1 MVIKMD
7 EYKNDNINP
16 VSGGSGS
23 GEIPNLNPQPESAH
37 SDPLRQNEG
46 GENRPPESV
55 RPEPSA
61 WNHWPNPD
69 PKPMQDVQSEGTQSS
84 SAAGSD
90 PVRQPEYTR
99 YTSLNG
105 LQDQNN
111 GTFNPAFIQ
120 KSESGE
126 YRYRPPYA
134 TAEFVKNNT
143 KCKKEKKQKK
153 KSGSVALI
161 VAASLLLSFG
171 TGLGGAYFGISLAGK
186 TVGSESDPLV
196 IYKTAVI
203 ADADGN
209 EIKGTLTQDQ
219 VYDIVQNS
227 VVEITTDFLT
237 SYGNFQYVNSG
248 AGSGVIISEDGYIVT
263 NNHVITSD
271 NKVADTVKVRLTDGT
286 EYEAKV
292 IGRDEDSDVALLKI
306 EAENLTY
313 AVFGD
318 SETLKVGEQVMAV
331 GNPLGQL
338 GGTATSGI
346 VSATD
351 REITVDNTVMTL
363 IQIDAAINPG
373 NSGGGLFNMKGEL
386 VGIVNAKST
395 GTEIEGLGFAIPVND
410 AAHVIEELKTNGYV
424 TGKSFVGIS
433 LLDVT
438 DSYTAYRYFRSQA
451 TGVYVMQ
458 IVEGYNDAVLQVGD
472 RVIAVDGSEIT
483 SASDVE
489 DVITEHEVDDVL
501 TFTIYRG
508 GQMMEVQVTCYEY
521 TPDTDVTFSR

>member
-7 EYKNDNINP
+7 EYNNNNMNP
-16 VSGGSGS
+16 MSD
-23 GEIPNLNPQPESAH
+23 PQPDSAH
-37 SDPLRQNEG
+37 SDPLHQNEG

-69 PKPMQDVQSEGTQSS
+69 PKPMQNAQSEGAQNSNI
-84 SAAGSD
+84 ADSD
-90 PVRQPEYTR
+90 PARHPEYTR

-134 TAEFVKNNT
+134 APELGGNDSKRR
-143 KCKKEKKQKK
+143 KEKQRKK
-153 KSGSVALI
+153 KSGGGIALI
-161 VAASLLLSFG
+161 VAAALLLSFG
-171 TGLGGAYFGISLAGK
+171 TGLGGAYFGISLAEGA
-186 TVGSESDPLV
+186 GSSGNDPLV
-196 IYKTAVI
+196 IHKTAVI

-209 EIKGTLTQDQ
+209 EIKGALTQDQ

-271 NKVADTVKVRLTDGT
+271 NKVADTVKVRLTNGT

-306 EAENLTY
+306 EAEDLTY

-318 SETLKVGEQVMAV
+318 SEMLKVGEQVMAV

-395 GTEIEGLGFAIPVND
+395 GTEIEGLGFAIPIND
-410 AAHVIEELKTNGYV
+410 ASHVIEELKTNGYV
-424 TGKSFVGIS
+424 TGKSFVGVN
-433 LLDVT
+433 LFDAT

-451 TGVYVMQ
+451 TGVYVMKV
-458 IVEGYNDAVLQVGD
+458 VEGYNDAVLQVGD

-489 DVITEHEVDDVL
+489 DIITEHEVGDVL

-521 TPDTDVTFSR
+521 TPDTDVTFTR

>member
-1 MVIKMD
+1 MVIKME
-7 EYKNDNINP
+7 EYKNDPMNP
-16 VSGGSGS
+16 VSDGS
-23 GEIPNLNPQPESAH
+23 GEVPNSKPQPEA
-37 SDPLRQNEG
+37 
-46 GENRPPESV
+46 ES
-55 RPEPSA
+55 SS

-69 PKPMQDVQSEGTQSS
+69 PQPKQNTQNESTQSQNDASRFGYTQYS
-84 SAAGSD
+84 SLGGMKD
-90 PVRQPEYTR
+90 P
-99 YTSLNG
+99 SSG
-105 LQDQNN
+105 AFD
-111 GTFNPAFIQ
+111 PALIQ
-120 KSESGE
+120 RNESGE
-126 YRYRPPYA
+126 YRYRPPYISPA
-134 TAEFVKNNT
+134 PIGNDPKSR
-143 KCKKEKKQKK
+143 KEKKKK
-153 KSGSVALI
+153 KSGGGIALL
-161 VAASLLLSFG
+161 VAAGLLLSFG
-171 TGLGGAYFGISLAGK
+171 TGLGGAYFGLSLAG
-186 TVGSESDPLV
+186 GSGGSGNDSLV
-196 IYKTAVI
+196 IHKTAVI

-209 EIKGTLTQDQ
+209 EIKGALTQDQ
-219 VYDIVQNS
+219 VYDIVENS

-237 SYGNFQYVNSG
+237 SYGNFQYVSSG
-248 AGSGVIISEDGYIVT
+248 AGSGVIISEDGYIAT

-306 EAENLTY
+306 EAENLSY

-318 SETLKVGEQVMAV
+318 SESLKVGEQVMAV

-351 REITVDNTVMTL
+351 REITVDNTMMTL

-395 GTEIEGLGFAIPVND
+395 GTEIEGLGFAIPIND

-433 LLDVT
+433 LFDAT

-451 TGVYVMQ
+451 TGVYVMKV
-458 IVEGYNDAVLQVGD
+458 VEGYNDTVLQVGD
-472 RVIAVDGSEIT
+472 RVIAVDGTEIT

-489 DVITEHEVDDVL
+489 DIITEHEVGDTL
-501 TFTIYRG
+501 AFTIYREG
-508 GQMMEVQVTCYEY
+508 KMMEVQVTCYEY
-521 TPDTDVTFSR
+521 TPDTDVTFTR

>member
-1 MVIKMD
+1 MLFRSNM
-7 EYKNDNINP
+7 NP
-16 VSGGSGS
+16 MSD
-23 GEIPNLNPQPESAH
+23 PQPDSAH
-37 SDPLRQNEG
+37 SDPLHQNEG

-55 RPEPSA
+55 RPEPSD

-69 PKPMQDVQSEGTQSS
+69 PKPMQNAQSEGAQNSNI
-84 SAAGSD
+84 ADSD
-90 PVRQPEYTR
+90 PARHPEYTR

-134 TAEFVKNNT
+134 APELGGNDSKRR
-143 KCKKEKKQKK
+143 KEKQRKK
-153 KSGSVALI
+153 KSGGGIALI
-161 VAASLLLSFG
+161 VAAALLLSFG
-171 TGLGGAYFGISLAGK
+171 TGLGGAYFGISLADGA
-186 TVGSESDPLV
+186 GSSGNDPLV
-196 IYKTAVI
+196 IHKTAVI

-209 EIKGTLTQDQ
+209 EIKGALTQDQ

-271 NKVADTVKVRLTDGT
+271 NKVADTVKVRLTNGT

-306 EAENLTY
+306 EAEDLTY

-318 SETLKVGEQVMAV
+318 SEMLKVGEQVMAV

-363 IQIDAAINPG
+363 IQIDAAINQIG
-373 NSGGGLFNMKGEL
+373 R
-386 VGIVNAKST
+386 
-395 GTEIEGLGFAIPVND
+395 
-410 AAHVIEELKTNGYV
+410 AHV
-424 TGKSFVGIS
+424 
-433 LLDVT
+433 
-438 DSYTAYRYFRSQA
+438 
-451 TGVYVMQ
+451 
-458 IVEGYNDAVLQVGD
+458 
-472 RVIAVDGSEIT
+472 
-483 SASDVE
+483 
-489 DVITEHEVDDVL
+489 
-501 TFTIYRG
+501 
-508 GQMMEVQVTCYEY
+508 
-521 TPDTDVTFSR
+521 

>member
-7 EYKNDNINP
+7 EYKNDNMNP
-16 VSGGSGS
+16 VSGGSGD
-23 GEIPNLNPQPESAH
+23 GEIPNVNPQPEPAH
-37 SDPLRQNEG
+37 SDPLRQNES

-55 RPEPSA
+55 QKEPSS

-69 PKPMQDVQSEGTQSS
+69 PKPMQNMQGEETQSPNMTVNDT
-84 SAAGSD
+84 A
-90 PVRQPEYTR
+90 RRPEYTQ

-105 LQDQNN
+105 LQDMNN

-134 TAEFVKNNT
+134 SSEFGGNDSKRR
-143 KCKKEKKQKK
+143 KEKKRKK
-153 KSGSVALI
+153 KSGGIALI
-161 VAASLLLSFG
+161 VAAGLLLSFG
-171 TGLGGAYFGISLAGK
+171 TGLGGAYFGMSLAGGAG
-186 TVGSESDPLV
+186 GSGNDPLV
-196 IYKTAVI
+196 IHKTAVI

-209 EIKGTLTQDQ
+209 EIKGVLTQDQ

-306 EAENLTY
+306 EAEDLTF

-318 SETLKVGEQVMAV
+318 SETLKVGAQVMAV
-331 GNPLGQL
+331 GNPLGRL

-351 REITVDNTVMTL
+351 REITVDNTVMSC
-363 IQIDAAINPG
+363 NR
-373 NSGGGLFNMKGEL
+373 
-386 VGIVNAKST
+386 GIENQRLCNRK
-395 GTEIEGLGFAIPVND
+395 EFYRCQPV
-410 AAHVIEELKTNGYV
+410 
-424 TGKSFVGIS
+424 
-433 LLDVT
+433 
-438 DSYTAYRYFRSQA
+438 
-451 TGVYVMQ
+451 
-458 IVEGYNDAVLQVGD
+458 
-472 RVIAVDGSEIT
+472 
-483 SASDVE
+483 
-489 DVITEHEVDDVL
+489 
-501 TFTIYRG
+501 
-508 GQMMEVQVTCYEY
+508 
-521 TPDTDVTFSR
+521 

>member
-7 EYKNDNINP
+7 EYKNDNMNP
-16 VSGGSGS
+16 VSGGRGD
-23 GEIPNLNPQPESAH
+23 GETSNVNPQPESV
-37 SDPLRQNEG
+37 QNESA
-46 GENRPPESV
+46 ENRPPESV
-55 RPEPSA
+55 QKETSS

-69 PKPMQDVQSEGTQSS
+69 PKPIQNMQSEETQSPNTTVNDT
-84 SAAGSD
+84 A
-90 PVRQPEYTR
+90 RRPEYTQ

-105 LQDQNN
+105 VKDQNN

-134 TAEFVKNNT
+134 SPEFGGNDSKRR
-143 KCKKEKKQKK
+143 KEKKRKK
-153 KSGSVALI
+153 KSGGIALI
-161 VAASLLLSFG
+161 VAAGLLLSFG
-171 TGLGGAYFGISLAGK
+171 TGLGGAYFGLSLAGGAA
-186 TVGSESDPLV
+186 GSDNDPLV
-196 IYKTAVI
+196 IHKTAVM

-209 EIKGTLTQDQ
+209 EIKGALTQDQ

-271 NKVADTVKVRLTDGT
+271 NKVADTVKVRLTNGT
-286 EYEAKV
+286 EYEADV

-306 EAENLTY
+306 EAEDLTY

-318 SETLKVGEQVMAV
+318 SETLKVGAQVMAV
-331 GNPLGQL
+331 GNPLGRL

-395 GTEIEGLGFAIPVND
+395 GTEIEGLGFAIPIND
-410 AAHVIEELKTNGYV
+410 ASHVIEELKTNGYV
-424 TGKSFVGIS
+424 TGKSFIGVS
-433 LLDVT
+433 LFDAT

-451 TGVYVMQ
+451 TGVYVMK
-458 IVEGYNDAVLQVGD
+458 VAEGYNDTVLSVGD

-489 DVITEHEVDDVL
+489 DIITEHEVGDVL

-521 TPDTDVTFSR
+521 TPDTDVTFTR